1 MTAPAARRPAGHR
14 GAVRVARL
22 VLAAAVL
29 AGVALGAAS
38 CVPLDAAQLTV
49 NVTSKGVSL
58 QPPPLGYH
66 GGETVITIQNYTG
79 ARQQFVLAQT
89 NMTPAQ
95 FPRKLAHALTPSA
108 DPLVVDVSAQLPA
121 GRAGFSGLIP
131 IVTPGIATLHDYLQ
145 PGKRYVLF
153 DRLGTRRYR
162 TLYLVIIPPR

>member
-1 MTAPAARRPAGHR
+1 MRGLRPLLA
-14 GAVRVARL
+14 GAVIAA
-22 VLAAAVL
+22 LAC
-29 AGVALGAAS
+29 GAAG

-49 NVTSKGVSL
+49 NVTSKGVTL

-66 GGETVITIQNYTG
+66 GGETVITIQNFTA

-89 NMTPAQ
+89 SMNPAQ
-95 FPRKLAHALTPSA
+95 FPSKLAHALTPSA
-108 DPLVVDVSAQLPA
+108 DPLVVDVSAQLPP

-131 IVTPGIATLHDYLQ
+131 IVTPGTATLHDYLA

-162 TLYLVIIPPR
+162 TLYLVIVPPR